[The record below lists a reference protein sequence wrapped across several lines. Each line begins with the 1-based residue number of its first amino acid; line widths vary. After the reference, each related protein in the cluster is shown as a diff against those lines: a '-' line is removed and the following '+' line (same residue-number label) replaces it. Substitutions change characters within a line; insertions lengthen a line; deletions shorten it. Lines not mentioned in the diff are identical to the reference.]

1 MEAPGQ
7 PMVPGRPPNV
17 LIVVLDCVR
26 ASDFPGGADPVS
38 PMPFVEELRRDAVE
52 FPCAA
57 SVAHWTVPAHATIF
71 TGRYPWEHQVHA
83 RGQLQLDPAL
93 PKVGGLLRTAGYRTL
108 SVSANG
114 LISPNLGLVDGF
126 QQAAWGTTLF
136 DRVSRHASPPQSLE
150 GGPNRAAALEH
161 RVRGLS
167 GVAQWTGVLLARYPG
182 VWDAGTRVALRFQA
196 GDPPPRPAMASW
208 LEPTLRR
215 WLSETPASEPVF
227 CFINL
232 LDAHEPYLRD
242 AEGLPTAGDWWR
254 YVRSRQDR
262 MGWVSGDWNPTAQEY
277 GRLHHLYRC
286 AIRDLD
292 GRIRE
297 IVEAFRAVGRWD
309 DTLMI
314 LTSDHGQAFG
324 EHGAL
329 FHIQG
334 VDEPEL
340 RIPLLYRPP
349 GGGSGGARSR
359 SWASLIDL
367 APTVLRAAGL
377 PSDALG
383 GAGVPLQDLVEH
395 PRVGAVLAFSDGLVH
410 AEDRQR
416 APQARRAAIDRLLI
430 AAYEGDRK
438 LVYDVASDTARL
450 YDVRRDSGEAHDLW
464 SSTDAEAA
472 SLLAATRAVAARMA
486 AGATVAPSA
495 DVEDRLRSW
504 GYL

>member
-1 MEAPGQ
+1 MEDSGQ
-7 PMVPGRPPNV
+7 PMVPGHPPNV

-38 PMPFVEELRRDAVE
+38 PMPFVQELLRDAVE
-52 FPCAA
+52 FPLAA
-57 SVAHWTVPAHATIF
+57 SVAHWTVPAHATLF

-83 RGQLQLDPAL
+83 RGQLHLDPAL
-93 PKVGGLLRTAGYRTL
+93 PKVGGLLRSAGYRTL

-136 DRVSRHASPPQSLE
+136 DRVSRARSPPQSLE
-150 GGPNRAAALEH
+150 GRPNRAAALES
-161 RVRGLS
+161 RVRGLH
-167 GVAQWTGVLLARYPG
+167 GAAQWTGVFLARYPG
-182 VWDAGTRVALRFQA
+182 VWDVGTRVALHMRA
-196 GDPPPRPAMASW
+196 GDEPLRPAMASW
-208 LEPTLRR
+208 LEPTLDR
-215 WLSETPASEPVF
+215 WLSETPPSEPVF

-242 AEGLPTAGDWWR
+242 AEGLPSIRDFWA

-262 MGWVSGDWNPTAQEY
+262 MGWVSGDWNPSPAEY
-277 GRLHHLYRC
+277 ARLHHLYRC
-286 AIRDLD
+286 TVQGLD
-292 GRIRE
+292 RRLGQI
-297 IVEAFRAVGRWD
+297 ISAFRSAGRWD

-334 VDEPEL
+334 VDEAEL
-340 RIPLLYRPP
+340 RIPLIYRPP
-349 GGGSGGARSR
+349 GGGTGRVRGSG
-359 SWASLIDL
+359 WASLIDL
-367 APTVLRAAGL
+367 GPTALCAAGL

-383 GAGVPLQDLVEH
+383 GVGVPLEDLIDR
-395 PRVGAVLAFSDGLVH
+395 PRTGPVLAFSDGLVH
-410 AEDRQR
+410 AEDRRR
-416 APQARRAAIDRLLI
+416 APLLRRESIDRLLV
-430 AAYEGDRK
+430 AAYEGERK
-438 LVYDVASDTARL
+438 LVYDVATDTARV
-450 YDVRRDSGEAHDLW
+450 YDVGRDPSESVDLW
-464 SSTDAEAA
+464 SSESEGSAG
-472 SLLAATRAVAARMA
+472 LLKATRTAAARMA
-486 AGATVAPSA
+486 SGTTIAPSA

>member
-1 MEAPGQ
+1 MDRGA
-7 PMVPGRPPNV
+7 PPNV

-26 ASDFPGGADPVS
+26 ASDFPGGSDAVGPLPLVD
-38 PMPFVEELRRDAVE
+38 ELRSDAVE
-52 FPCAA
+52 FRRAA
-57 SVAHWTVPAHATIF
+57 SVAHWTVPAHASLF
-71 TGRYPWEHQVHA
+71 TGRYPWEHGVHA

-93 PKVGGLLRTAGYRTL
+93 PKLGGLLRAAGYRTL

-136 DRVSRHASPPQSLE
+136 DRVSRPGDPPQTLD
-150 GGPNRAAALEH
+150 GAANRAASLER
-161 RVRGLS
+161 RVRGWS
-167 GVAQWTGVLLARYPG
+167 GIAQWTGVLLARYPG
-182 VWDAGTRVALRFQA
+182 VWDVGTRVALRLRDDGA
-196 GDPPPRPAMASW
+196 RPAMASW

-215 WLSETPASEPVF
+215 WLTATPASEPVF

-242 AEGLPTAGDWWR
+242 AEGRPTTRDWWA
-254 YVRSRQDR
+254 YARSRQDR
-262 MGWVSGDWNPTAQEY
+262 MGWVSGDWVPTPAEFD
-277 GRLHHLYRC
+277 RLHHLYRC
-286 AIRDLD
+286 TIRDMDRRLA
-292 GRIRE
+292 E
-297 IVEAFRAVGRWD
+297 IVDAFRDAGRWD
-309 DTLMI
+309 NTLLL

-349 GGGSGGARSR
+349 GGGTGRVR
-359 SWASLIDL
+359 CDSWASLIDL
-367 APTVLRAAGL
+367 GPTALAAAGL
-377 PSDALG
+377 PPDALG
-383 GAGVPLQDLVEH
+383 GPGVPLSTLLDH
-395 PRVGAVLAFSDGLVH
+395 PRRGPVLAFSDGLVH
-410 AEDRQR
+410 AEDRAR
-416 APQARRAAIDRLLI
+416 APSSRLDSIDRLLV

-438 LVYDVASDTARL
+438 LVYDVTTDTARVF
-450 YDVRRDSGEAHDLW
+450 DVGRDPTESNDLW
-464 SSTDAEAA
+464 ATVGAGSS
-472 SLLAATRAVAARMA
+472 SLLAATREAASRVTS
-486 AGATVAPSA
+486 GTTVAPST